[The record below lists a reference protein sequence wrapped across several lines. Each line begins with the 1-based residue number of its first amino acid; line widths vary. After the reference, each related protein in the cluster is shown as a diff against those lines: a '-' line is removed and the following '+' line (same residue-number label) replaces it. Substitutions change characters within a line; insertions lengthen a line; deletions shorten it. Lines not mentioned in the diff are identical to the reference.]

1 MIDSSSHF
9 FESQVFL
16 FRQCSLPRGSVWK
29 LFVVLW
35 SRAHS
40 FPEVDWSLQCASWS
54 CLHSEAYP
62 WMQVAGIFVKTREFD
77 NGAHCLSSTSGS
89 SGLGFRMS
97 RTKIHAPLQRFAAIG
112 WPVVHTATNRA
123 TELQSPLSHKPHFSQ
138 PLSRASQTLAALHDK
153 IESVT
158 AASWFAIG
166 C

>member
-54 CLHSEAYP
+54 CLHSEGDRSISIDA
-62 WMQVAGIFVKTREFD
+62 
-77 NGAHCLSSTSGS
+77 SSRYIRKNQRILCRQSSES